1 MEKYTKKQP
10 INTINENDVV
20 EDIFVVKIKKSI
32 RPYTKGYSFDLILSD
47 SSGGSLEYKYWGGP
61 NEEEVKAVF
70 NSILP
75 DSVVFITG
83 RAGKYNNKMQISAN
97 DTNQLK
103 VLTPEEY
110 EANFIRGPKKDV
122 ELMYT
127 KLMEKANSIEDPAI
141 KSFVLEILGEFEDK
155 LKIHPGAIMIH
166 HAWKGG
172 LVQHILEIIEY
183 CETSSELFSELD
195 RDILIAGALLHDIGK
210 LEEIEATTR
219 LKGSRKGQL
228 ISHLVI
234 GVNYLAE
241 KLKNSSIDELKK
253 EKLLHVVLTHHG
265 KIEHGSPK
273 PPMIPEAFA
282 LYYADEL
289 SSKLSE
295 IVDFVEEHKN
305 KTEDDFMFSRRHG
318 SNIFL
323 R

>member
-32 RPYTKGYSFDLILSD
+32 RPYSKGYSFDLILSD

-61 NEEEVKAVF
+61 NEEDVKAVF

-110 EANFIRGPKKDV
+110 DANFIRGPKKDI
-122 ELMYT
+122 ELMYS
-127 KLMEKANSIEDPAI
+127 KLMEKANSIEDSAI
-141 KSFVLEILGEFEDK
+141 KSFVLEILNEFEDK

-172 LVQHILEIIEY
+172 LVQHIMEIIEY
-183 CETSSELFSELD
+183 CETSSKLFSELD

-228 ISHLVI
+228 ISHLVL

-295 IVDFVEEHKN
+295 VVDFVEEHKN